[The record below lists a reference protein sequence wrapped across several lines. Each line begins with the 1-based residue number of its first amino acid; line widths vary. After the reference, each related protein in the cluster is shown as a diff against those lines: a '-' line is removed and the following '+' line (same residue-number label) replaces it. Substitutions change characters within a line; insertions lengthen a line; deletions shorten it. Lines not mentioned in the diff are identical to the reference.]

1 VKRARTTMN
10 FPRRGVMLVLA
21 SPSGAGKSS
30 ITRTL
35 FGQDPHIGLSVSVTT
50 RARRTDEVEGKHYY
64 FVDVPTFERMRDE
77 GELLEWARVH
87 DNYYGTPRAKV
98 EEQLAAGN
106 DILFDIDYQGTL
118 QLYEKCRQDMVTVF
132 ILPPSIKELRSR
144 LERRAQDSKGTIEKR
159 LKNARVEM
167 QHYFEYDYVIVN
179 EDLEDSTQK
188 VRTILAAARL
198 RRDRISQLDNFV
210 KDLQSQIDSI

>member
-1 VKRARTTMN
+1 
-10 FPRRGVMLVLA
+10 MLVLA